1 MYSNFYI
8 YKAVIFNTVREG
20 KDSIYSTEANSKKR
34 PPKKMGERMSGRN
47 FLCDYMVEN
56 SGTGKSIFFL
66 DTLSYFVSS
75 F

>member
-1 MYSNFYI
+1 
-8 YKAVIFNTVREG
+8 
-20 KDSIYSTEANSKKR
+20 
-34 PPKKMGERMSGRN
+34 MGERMSGRN